1 MKSPSYNPV
10 LISQLMQDYRENI
23 NKRYY
28 EQMGFLEKSVNNI
41 KTVYNNIYENVN
53 SKLHTSYTHEDL
65 DNEKDITNKKIKE
78 YGIFLGNL
86 VTNVIVDSV
95 DNYNSV
101 KESTYNLPCKNYVYG
116 KKPHSDK
123 EGARNCKSK

>member
-1 MKSPSYNPV
+1 METNKYSPV

-23 NKRYY
+23 KKKYENKK
-28 EQMGFLEKSVNNI
+28 GLLEKSVNNI

-65 DNEKDITNKKIKE
+65 DKEKNLNSTEFKIKE

-101 KESTYNLPCKNYVYG
+101 KELTYNYLYPT
-116 KKPHSDK
+116 K
-123 EGARNCKSK
+123 E

>member
-1 MKSPSYNPV
+1 MESTAYNPV

-41 KTVYNNIYENVN
+41 KTIYNNIYENVN
-53 SKLHTSYTHEDL
+53 SKLHTSYKHEDL
-65 DNEKDITNKKIKE
+65 DKEKNLNSTEFKIKE

-101 KESTYNLPCKNYVYG
+101 KESTYNYLYPT
-116 KKPHSDK
+116 K
-123 EGARNCKSK
+123 E